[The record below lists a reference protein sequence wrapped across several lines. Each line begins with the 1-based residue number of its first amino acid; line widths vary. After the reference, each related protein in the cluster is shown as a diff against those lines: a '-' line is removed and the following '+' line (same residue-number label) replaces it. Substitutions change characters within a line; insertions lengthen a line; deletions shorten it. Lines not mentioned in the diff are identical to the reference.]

1 MKAYLDILK
10 LVWPLALGMVNNA
23 LMQFIDRAFL
33 SRESMESLEA
43 VLPASMLSLI
53 IVGFFQA
60 VVAYCGT
67 FVATYHGAGKRGMC
81 ETSYRAGTAL
91 ALIFGLLVLAFIPLG
106 GFVFE
111 AFSVGEELIR
121 REKEYYSI
129 CTAAGIFIFG
139 QMAAQAY
146 FTGRGKTRA
155 VFVVNLIGNVINIAL
170 DPLLIFGWCGLP
182 ALGISGAALAT
193 TIALALQ
200 WAILA
205 IFAESDIRRERAAQ
219 PMDDGRG
226 QTPEERGQT
235 PEDST
240 GSVMWRILRY
250 GIPSGGYSTLNLISF
265 TVFVFFTGRVGHL
278 EAAVSNAC
286 FAINY
291 LLFAPIEGFALGAA
305 TLVGQAKGAG
315 DMAAAQRAGW
325 RTAVLATI
333 LTAILL
339 AVTLLLNR
347 PILGLFAPDDPD
359 LAAEFVSLGFT
370 LLLLMAA
377 WQIFEVFDTVVS
389 GALKGAGDTAFV
401 MWWML
406 VGAFVLWLPLV
417 AAVAHFRNT
426 MPMLWATIVFEVAAL
441 SVGTILRW
449 RKGGWKN
456 IRI

>member
-33 SRESMESLEA
+33 ARESLESLEA

-60 VVAYCGT
+60 VVAYSGT
-67 FVATYHGAGKRGMC
+67 FVATYHGAGNSRMC
-81 ETSYRAGTAL
+81 ESSYRAGTAL
-91 ALIFGLLVLAFIPLG
+91 AIVFGFLVLAFIPLG
-106 GFVFE
+106 SFIFE
-111 AFSVGEELIR
+111 TFSIGEELIK

-146 FTGRGKTRA
+146 FTGKGKTKA
-155 VFVVNLIGNVINIAL
+155 VFAVNLIGNIINIAL

-193 TIALALQ
+193 SLALAFQ

-205 IFAESDIRRERAAQ
+205 VLAEADIRKERAAQ
-219 PMDDGRG
+219 TVNG
-226 QTPEERGQT
+226 ERGQ
-235 PEDST
+235 PPKDSLK
-240 GSVMWRILRY
+240 SVMWRILRY

-315 DMAAAQRAGW
+315 DTLAAQRAGW
-325 RTAVLATI
+325 RTAILATI

-339 AVTLLLNR
+339 SVTLLFNE
-347 PILGLFAPDDPD
+347 PILNIFAPDDPK
-359 LAAEFVSLGFT
+359 LAPDFISLGFT
-370 LLLLMAA
+370 LLILMAA
-377 WQIFEVFDTVVS
+377 WQIFEVFDTVLS
-389 GALKGAGDTAFV
+389 GALKGAGDTGFV

-406 VGAFVLWLPLV
+406 IGAFFLWLPLV
-417 AAVAHFRNT
+417 AAVSYFHNT

-441 SVGTILRW
+441 CIGTILRW
-449 RKGGWKN
+449 KRGGWKKIN
-456 IRI
+456 LT